1 MTILVTGATG
11 FVGRHLVKQLCGG
24 KEPVRTLVSP
34 GGDAAAM
41 EAMGAEV
48 CSGDL
53 TDADSVDRAIRGT
66 RQVFHLGAVIHG
78 ANATP
83 SNLRRINV
91 EGAEQV
97 GRASLKAGVE
107 RLIYTSTVSVYGR
120 CIRDHAISERTP
132 TNPDSLYGASKLEAE
147 RRLLSLSAGEGLP
160 LVIARLSTVFGPG
173 ARDWAGLFR
182 VIASGR
188 FQIMGAGSGHH
199 HPVDV
204 LDVVDG
210 LLLCASISGIEGN
223 MYLLAG
229 PASLPL
235 RQLVTLIAESV
246 GAPAPARSTSGAL
259 LQLYKRADLFSY
271 RCSGR
276 RLPKADRIDLFL
288 NNRGFDISQA
298 RAHLDFEPSISV
310 RQTMQSTTLWLRA
323 QGLLDAES

>member
-1 MTILVTGATG
+1 M
-11 FVGRHLVKQLCGG
+11 
-24 KEPVRTLVSP
+24 SP

-78 ANATP
+78 ANATR

-91 EGAEQV
+91 EGAELV

-107 RLIYTSTVSVYGR
+107 RLIYTSSVSVYGR
-120 CIRDHAISERTP
+120 WIRDHAINERTP
-132 TNPDSLYGASKLEAE
+132 PQPDSPYGASKLEAE

-173 ARDWAGLFR
+173 ARDWAGLLR

-188 FQIMGAGSGHH
+188 FQIMGAGSGHQ

-204 LDVVDG
+204 SEVVDG
-210 LLLCASISGIEGN
+210 LLRCASISGIEGN

-235 RQLVTLIAESV
+235 RQLVALIAEAV
-246 GAPAPARSTSGAL
+246 GAPPPGPCTSGVL
-259 LQLYKRADLFSY
+259 LRLYKHADRLSY
-271 RCSGR
+271 RCSGQ

-288 NNRGFDISQA
+288 NDRGYDIGQA
-298 RAHLDFEPSISV
+298 RAHLGFEPICSA
-310 RQTMQSTTLWLRA
+310 RQTMQATAVWLRA
-323 QGLLDAES
+323 QGLLDAEP